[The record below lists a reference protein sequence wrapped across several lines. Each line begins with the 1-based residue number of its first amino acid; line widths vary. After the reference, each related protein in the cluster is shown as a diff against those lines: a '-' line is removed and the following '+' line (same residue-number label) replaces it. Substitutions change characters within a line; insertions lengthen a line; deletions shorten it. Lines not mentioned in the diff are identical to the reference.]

1 MYKYAHVP
9 SINNVC
15 QQQQTTKSNIFQ
27 QQFLESTIF
36 FWSVHTL
43 CFFMKVARLHLILS
57 DIITWCGLENSDIWD
72 SSCMTKSGCGC
83 GHRIINCANSIWLK
97 SDDRLEKASII
108 ISAASWFLTR
118 LEIIKSYYTLILGM
132 FIYQKDC
139 MNDVYNCF
147 NLVMRRCKHFIF
159 SWSYKDTHIA
169 SGYIC
174 MYLSVMMHK

>member
-1 MYKYAHVP
+1 VSTTANNKIKYFSA
-9 SINNVC
+9 
-15 QQQQTTKSNIFQ
+15 
-27 QQFLESTIF
+27 TIF
-36 FWSVHTL
+36 RKYNFLLKCTYIM
-43 CFFMKVARLHLILS
+43 FFMKVARLHLILS